1 MSIDG
6 RIKFLSRSKCL
17 VQDETTITASTGTDA
32 AERCLDRNPITY
44 WRSVGS
50 LDVTT
55 ETLEIIFNGSQ
66 TFDRLFLLDH
76 NWKEYNVQYWNGA
89 AYTHFA
95 NVTGIG
101 GSQANVSETVYARDT
116 SYYEFDEVTSTKIR
130 IQVTK
135 THVVDAQK
143 YVSQVVVCS
152 ELGTLGGH
160 PEIKDTQLSR
170 NLRTEKMLSGR
181 MLTMKSDE
189 FFTVSLD
196 FKDYPASLG
205 DDVDL
210 MFSLHDSEETFQIW
224 ICGGREGT
232 PYFKK
237 QMRGYRL
244 RDLVTV
250 QMIDDLKPIY
260 SKNVFNNQVNF
271 SAKFQESVD

>member
-1 MSIDG
+1 MSVTG
-6 RIKFLSRSKCL
+6 RIKFFSRSQCL
-17 VQDETTITASTGTDA
+17 MQDGTTIVASTGQGA
-32 AERCLDRNPITY
+32 AERCLDRNPVTY

-50 LDVTT
+50 LDATT
-55 ETLEIIFNGSQ
+55 EELEIEFTEAK
-66 TFDRLFLLDH
+66 TFDRIFLLDH
-76 NWKEYNVQYWNGA
+76 NWKEYNVQYWDGA
-89 AYTHFA
+89 AYQDF
-95 NVTGIG
+95 TGVIG
-101 GSQANVSETVYARDT
+101 LSGAQADVSETVYARDT
-116 SYYEFDEVTSTKIR
+116 SYYEFDEVTSEKIR

-143 YVSQVVVCS
+143 YISQVVVCS
-152 ELGTLGGH
+152 ELGTLLGH
-160 PEIKDTQLSR
+160 PEIKDTELSR

-181 MLTMKSDE
+181 MLTIKSDE
-189 FFTVSLD
+189 FFKVSLD

-205 DDVDL
+205 ADVDL
-210 MFSLHDSEETFQIW
+210 IFSLHDSEETFQIW

-244 RDLVTV
+244 RDLITV
-250 QMIDDLKPIY
+250 QLIDELKPIY